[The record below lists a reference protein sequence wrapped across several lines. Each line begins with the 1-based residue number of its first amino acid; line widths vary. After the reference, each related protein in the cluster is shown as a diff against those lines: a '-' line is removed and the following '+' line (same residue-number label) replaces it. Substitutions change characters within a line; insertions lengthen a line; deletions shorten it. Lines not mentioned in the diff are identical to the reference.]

1 MEWNMKK
8 ASKFATLSA
17 LTLCIAGVAVSP
29 GISYANSLRVGV
41 AAPDISNMDPAR
53 ATTTQDLAVVS
64 WMFNGLVRFAPGSAD
79 PGNIEP
85 DIAESWT
92 NSSDGLVWTFK
103 LRSGVKFHGDYG
115 TVTADDVVYSLQRA
129 KDSKTSAYAS
139 DYAAFKSI
147 EAVDPATV
155 RITLSEPVP
164 GFLGLV
170 SNYHGGNIVSKSAAE
185 KLGAD
190 FKSNPIGTGPFFFE
204 KSVTQQSVFLKGF
217 PEYFRG
223 APKIND
229 IRVDL
234 IPSDSSRELAFRSGE
249 LDLIYGKRE
258 QRWVDQAKTWDDA
271 SVDIFA
277 PGEYRTV
284 FINRNHK
291 PLDNVKVRQAVAHAI
306 NVDQII
312 ELVGSNV
319 GLKGCSVV
327 PTGYL
332 GEECTSPYKYDLE
345 LAKKLLKEAGLETG
359 LKLTSISSS
368 NSAQLP
374 IMEVLQAQLAEAGIT
389 LELKVVDHPTYHEQI
404 RKDLSDLVFYGAARY
419 PVADSYLSQFYHSD
433 AAIGKPTAVTNFAH
447 CDAGDA
453 DITAA
458 RKAATDEERMKFWSA
473 AQTKIHEQV
482 CGVPLFSL
490 MQVWVRNNSLNYGYE
505 LKGSLNLAP
514 PITELTTIDK

>member
-1 MEWNMKK
+1 MTK
-8 ASKFATLSA
+8 ALKFTKLAAITLCVAASALSA
-17 LTLCIAGVAVSP
+17 GT
-29 GISYANSLRVGV
+29 SYASTLRVGV
-41 AAPDISNMDPAR
+41 GAPDISNMDPAR
-53 ATTTQDLAVVS
+53 ATTTQDLTVVS

-79 PGNIEP
+79 PSNIEP

-92 NSSDGLVWTFK
+92 SSADGLIWTFK
-103 LRSGVKFHGDYG
+103 LRTDVKFHGDYG
-115 TVTADDVVYSLQRA
+115 ALTAEDVVYSLERA
-129 KDSKTSAYAS
+129 KNSKTSSYAS
-139 DYAAFKSI
+139 DYAAFKGI
-147 EAVDPATV
+147 EAIDPSNV

-170 SNYHGGNIVSKSAAE
+170 ANYHGGNIVSKKAAE
-185 KLGAD
+185 KLGAE
-190 FKSNPIGTGPFFFE
+190 FKSNPIGTGPFMFE
-204 KSVTQQSVFLKGF
+204 KSVTQQSVFLKSF
-217 PEYFRG
+217 PGYFRG
-223 APKIND
+223 APKIDD
-229 IRVDL
+229 IRIDL

-258 QRWVDQAKTWDDA
+258 QRWVDQAKAWDDA
-271 SVDIFA
+271 NVDIFA
-277 PGEYRTV
+277 PGEYRTI
-284 FINRNHK
+284 FINLNHK

-312 ELVGSNV
+312 QLVGSSV

-332 GEECTSPYKYDLE
+332 GEECTSPYKYDLD
-345 LAKKLLKEAGLETG
+345 LAKKLLKDAGVASG
-359 LKLTSISSS
+359 LKLTAISSS

-458 RKAATDEERMKFWSA
+458 RKAATDTERLKFWSD
-473 AQTKIHEQV
+473 AQKKIQAQV

-490 MQVWVRNNSLNYGYE
+490 MQVWVRSNSVNYGYE
-505 LKGSLNLAP
+505 FKGSLNLAP
-514 PITELTTIDK
+514 PITELTTVNN